1 MIAPDGL
8 ACALVAGAVAALPS
22 LLVCCRVRRRKNH
35 RERLKWLCSG
45 QILDDPPSLASVSVA
60 RNGPCRLT
68 TQASEA
74 A

>member
-8 ACALVAGAVAALPS
+8 ACAFVVGAVAALPS
-22 LLVCCRVRRRKNH
+22 LLVCCRVRRRENH
-35 RERLKWLCSG
+35 KRLKGLCSG
-45 QILDDPPSLASVSVA
+45 RILDDPPSLASVSVA